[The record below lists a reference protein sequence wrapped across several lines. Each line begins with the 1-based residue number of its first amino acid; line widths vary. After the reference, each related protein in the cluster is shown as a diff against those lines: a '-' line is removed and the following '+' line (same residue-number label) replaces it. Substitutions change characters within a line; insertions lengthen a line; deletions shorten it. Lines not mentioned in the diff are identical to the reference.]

1 MDACTMGFFF
11 FFAFFFFNRLY
22 FWDKLKPGIINNK
35 EKLPA
40 VGSKRTLLLLLPPLI
55 LNYEDI

>member
-1 MDACTMGFFF
+1 MDACTMGF

-40 VGSKRTLLLLLPPLI
+40 VGSKRTLLLLPPLI